1 VVRDL
6 EALLKQA
13 EISVGAASDLV
24 RARALGN
31 VRPKD
36 DRDFVSDVDLAVE
49 RDVRA
54 SLALQAPEIGF
65 LGEEEGWTSDDGNG
79 TYWVLDPVDGT
90 TNLVKYLP
98 LCAISL
104 ALVEDG
110 DTVLG
115 VVDLPFLGWRYTAI
129 AGRGAY
135 RDGRRL
141 QASSTDK
148 LPDAVV
154 ALGDYAV
161 GADATRKN
169 RERLAITSALAA
181 SVQRIRMFGSAAIDL
196 AWVAEGRLDACVIL
210 SNNPWDTAAGALLAR
225 EAGALV
231 VDASGAPHTLASTAT
246 IAAAAPLT
254 ETLVALLNRGGR

>member
-1 VVRDL
+1 VVREL
-6 EALLKQA
+6 EELLKQA
-13 EISVGAASDLV
+13 EMSVGAASDLV

-49 RDVRA
+49 REVRA
-54 SLALQAPEIGF
+54 SLAHHAPEIGF
-65 LGEEEGWTSDDGNG
+65 LGEEEGWTSVEHNEA
-79 TYWVLDPVDGT
+79 YWVLDPVDGT

-104 ALVEDG
+104 GLVVGQE
-110 DTVLG
+110 TVLG
-115 VVDLPFLGWRYTAI
+115 VVDLPFLGWRYTAL
-129 AGRGAY
+129 AGKGAF

-141 QASSTDK
+141 EASPTDR
-148 LPDAVV
+148 LADAVV

-161 GADATRKN
+161 GVDATRKN
-169 RERLAITSALAA
+169 RERIAVTEVLAA

-210 SNNPWDTAAGALLAR
+210 SNKPWDTAAGALLAR
-225 EAGALV
+225 EAGAQV
-231 VDASGAPHTLASTAT
+231 VDLSGAPHTLTSTAT
-246 IAAAAPLT
+246 IAAAAPLA
-254 ETLVALLNRGGR
+254 EPLVALLNRGGP